1 MPPSDEIQRN
11 IVAAWRIMMGRY
23 ELVRA
28 YDVSADGFW
37 NSFFAIVLC
46 LPVLLTNWVPLAN
59 EMASPV
65 SSFGERLSIVL
76 RLAIVDLATWV
87 LPLAVLALLAGLIDV
102 RDRFVHYVVVTNWG
116 SVILVWMLLPA
127 NLVRLVW
134 PGEVELVMLLSL
146 VIFLATLVLLW
157 RLTNAAIDK
166 GPMVASTVFATMLMT
181 SFFILFTLQAL
192 FGVTLVE

>member
-1 MPPSDEIQRN
+1 MPPADEIQRN
-11 IVAAWRIMMGRY
+11 VTAAWRIMMGRY

-46 LPVLLTNWVPLAN
+46 LPVLLTSWVPLAN
-59 EMASPV
+59 EMSSPI

-76 RLAIVDLATWV
+76 RLAIVDLASWV
-87 LPLAVLALLAGLIDV
+87 LPLVVLALLAGLIDV
-102 RDRFVHYVVVTNWG
+102 RDRFVQYVVVTNWG

-134 PGEVELVMLLSL
+134 PAEIELAMLLSL
-146 VIFLATLVLLW
+146 VIFIATMVLLW
-157 RLTNAAIDK
+157 RLTNAAIGK
-166 GPMVASTVFATMLMT
+166 GPMIASTVFATVLLT
-181 SFFILFTLQAL
+181 SFFVLFTVQAL
-192 FGVTLVE
+192 LGVALVQ